1 MENITIWTD
10 RGLLLGK
17 NCPLTTLGAHVAK
30 LSLTTTSLSRARV
43 GRVTPLW
50 MSPKTPETNQ
60 QLQ

>member
-10 RGLLLGK
+10 RSLPLGK
-17 NCPLTTLGAHVAK
+17 KRPLTTLGAHVAK
-30 LSLTTTSLSRARV
+30 LSFTTTSLSRARV

-50 MSPKTPETNQ
+50 LSPKPPETHH